1 MARRRM
7 GSCWLLLLEMC
18 VLLNVLQLSTVA
30 QVAAAAAESSASS
43 APNPLRAKSLILVK
57 AYCLIIVFFATM
69 AGGLSPY
76 FLRWN
81 HSFLVLGTQF
91 AGGVFLG
98 TAMIHFLGDSSSTF
112 QSLTTNPYAFAEML
126 AVAGYFLTMAGDVA
140 IQHVY
145 SSGMQATTKSASSNG
160 KGDPEAA
167 AGAGAPC
174 GLYDSG
180 KNKV

>member
-1 MARRRM
+1 
-7 GSCWLLLLEMC
+7 LLDHRVLCHNGGRLIAVFPPLEPF
-18 VLLNVLQLSTVA
+18 V
-30 QVAAAAAESSASS
+30 
-43 APNPLRAKSLILVK
+43 
-57 AYCLIIVFFATM
+57 
-69 AGGLSPY
+69 
-76 FLRWN
+76 
-81 HSFLVLGTQF
+81 LVLGTQF

-145 SSGMQATTKSASSNG
+145 SSRMQATTKSASSNG

-167 AGAGAPC
+167 AAAVAPC